1 VWVQASP
8 LVTRRETLG
17 EKRMGEERRGRWDLL
32 AREEHTR
39 E

>member
-17 EKRMGEERRGRWDLL
+17 EKRMGEERRGEGDGIS
-32 AREEHTR
+32 
-39 E
+39 